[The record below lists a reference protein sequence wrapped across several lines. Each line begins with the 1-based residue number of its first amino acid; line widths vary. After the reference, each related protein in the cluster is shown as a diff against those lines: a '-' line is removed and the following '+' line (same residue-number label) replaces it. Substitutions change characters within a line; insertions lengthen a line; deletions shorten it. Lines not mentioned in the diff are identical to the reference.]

1 MEKRLVLDIKER
13 PKNPLKWL
21 AFSLQHVFAMFG
33 ATVLVPILTGLD
45 IGVALVASGV
55 GTLIYILL
63 TKAKVPVYLGSSF
76 AYIAAIQIASNS
88 FGVESAFIGLMV
100 VGIIYVI
107 VSFAIRYA
115 GKAWLDRLLPPVVIG
130 PMIAIIGISLAGV
143 ATGQAGL
150 VPGSPD
156 SFFAFLATNALNP
169 IIALVSF
176 GTTVA
181 LAIFAKGF
189 FKVVPILGGIVAGY
203 VFALLLSLVGLYT
216 IDFSAVASSSF
227 FAVPDFK
234 FIGTYAVDWRAV
246 LMFAPI
252 AFVTIAEHIGDHKVL
267 GSITDR
273 DFLKDPGL
281 ENTLLGDGIATF
293 VSAAIGG
300 PANTTYGENTGVVGM
315 TKVAS
320 VWVVGTAAVL
330 SVGLGFLGTFTEI
343 IRTIP
348 APVMGGV
355 LVLLFGLI
363 AGNGLKVMVD
373 ARVNLSNIRNIIIVA
388 TMLVIGLGGAKIL
401 LNDASQLTGMALAV
415 IFGVVLNLLLPEDK
429 DNSGSLEDLFK
440 DYKGEYSAAEFKWEE
455 LDKESTFETVQYTE
469 DDIQEARSVGF
480 LEEQKELNNNSNSS
494 NEEKKEVEKN
504 ETEGNQ

>member
-1 MEKRLVLDIKER
+1 MGKSLLLDIQER
-13 PKNPLKWL
+13 PKNILKWL

-76 AYIAAIQIASNS
+76 AYIAAIIIAVLSSVSISTGINITEINQVKELIASGEIS
-88 FGVESAFIGLMV
+88 YGEAYGSAYLGLMFV
-100 VGIIYVI
+100 AIIYII
-107 VSFAIRYA
+107 VSFVIRRF
-115 GKAWLDRLLPPVVIG
+115 GKTWLDRLLPPVVIG

-150 VPGSPD
+150 VPDSSD
-156 SFFAFLATNALNP
+156 SFFVFLATNALNP

-176 GTTVA
+176 GTTVG

-189 FKVVPILGGIVAGY
+189 FKVVPILGGIVVGY
-203 VFALLLSLVGLYT
+203 VFALLLSLIGLYT
-216 IDFSAVASSSF
+216 IDFSAVAGSSF
-227 FAVPDFK
+227 FAVPN
-234 FIGTYAVDWRAV
+234 FIFLGTYSFNWAAV

-267 GSITDR
+267 GSITNK

-320 VWVVGTAAVL
+320 VWVVALAAVL
-330 SVGLGFLGTFTEI
+330 SIGLGFLGTFTEI

-373 ARVNLSNIRNIIIVA
+373 ARVNLSSIRNIIIVA

-415 IFGVVLNLLLPEDK
+415 IFGVILNLVLPED
-429 DNSGSLEDLFK
+429 LETKPEQEPKNDKFFAREPIVHQVLESEPK
-440 DYKGEYSAAEFKWEE
+440 VEVIEVSEE
-455 LDKESTFETVQYTE
+455 VKVQEVLETKE
-469 DDIQEARSVGF
+469 
-480 LEEQKELNNNSNSS
+480 
-494 NEEKKEVEKN
+494 
-504 ETEGNQ
+504 